1 MEKPVLKLLIQQE
14 DLIVKRI
21 KKFGMGCGKFGLI
34 HADMRLANLLIHEGK
49 TRLID
54 FDDCGIGWFLY
65 DFAAGISFM
74 EDNPTVETLKDA
86 WVRGYRN
93 VSSLSN
99 EEEKEIDTHSE
110 NFSPNVLLRPLYQER
125 VLPNIAT
132 IGGGA
137 EVAYWLQ
144 LKSSFQQEKIP
155 FPILVL
161 RNSAMLIT
169 DKQMQKIKSFGLGS
183 LPAWS

>member
-21 KKFGMGCGKFGLI
+21 KKFGMGCGRFGLI

-99 EEEKEIDTHSE
+99 EDEKEIDTFIMLRRMALLAWIGSHSDTDLAKE
-110 NFSPNVLLRPLYQER
+110 QGPEFTKVSGEL
-125 VLPNIAT
+125 
-132 IGGGA
+132 A
-137 EVAYWLQ
+137 E
-144 LKSSFQQEKIP
+144 KF
-155 FPILVL
+155 
-161 RNSAMLIT
+161 M
-169 DKQMQKIKSFGLGS
+169 IKMG
-183 LPAWS
+183 

>member
-1 MEKPVLKLLIQQE
+1 
-14 DLIVKRI
+14 
-21 KKFGMGCGKFGLI
+21 MGCRKFGLI

-99 EEEKEIDTHSE
+99 EEEKEIDTFIMLRRMALLAWIGSHSDTALAKE
-110 NFSPNVLLRPLYQER
+110 QGPEFTKV
-125 VLPNIAT
+125 
-132 IGGGA
+132 
-137 EVAYWLQ
+137 
-144 LKSSFQQEKIP
+144 
-155 FPILVL
+155 
-161 RNSAMLIT
+161 
-169 DKQMQKIKSFGLGS
+169 
-183 LPAWS
+183 